1 VSPWRCTGN
10 VLCVAYL
17 VVPPPLVHGLLLP
30 ARMANKRSAVGT
42 VRGRDHVRGRQ
53 LQQEVRSIV
62 RGHLEDACVR
72 SWTEISQRFGG
83 RPLFAN
89 SDPSAVIAHS
99 ATRALVTLVVNGL
112 SRLAVA
118 ALLLPSIETRPAR
131 RRSTTPPRLMAIPGG
146 LRNGGDA

>member
-1 VSPWRCTGN
+1 
-10 VLCVAYL
+10 
-17 VVPPPLVHGLLLP
+17 
-30 ARMANKRSAVGT
+30 MANKRSAVGT

-131 RRSTTPPRLMAIPGG
+131 RRSTTPTRLMAIQGG